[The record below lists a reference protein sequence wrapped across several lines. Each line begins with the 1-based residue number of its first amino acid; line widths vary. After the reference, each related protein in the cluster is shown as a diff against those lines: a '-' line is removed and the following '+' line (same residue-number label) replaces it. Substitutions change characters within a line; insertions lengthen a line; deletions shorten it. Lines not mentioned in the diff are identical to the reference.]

1 MNKFKIDFDAAPA
14 EAVASLIIETAINNI
29 GKNAFDLDA
38 MKARAYQTMVMQKD
52 ATPADV
58 PPLKVFDFAV
68 NYINDNSA
76 FPIYYA
82 NGHCAIYNGH
92 RWQRMQIDTFAQIKK
107 LFLINIHTL
116 LYANS
121 KEKGTG
127 IDTLLKSIT
136 IITYDK
142 LPINTVGND
151 GTYIAFNNCV
161 LHIHLSD
168 DYKQLVFDTLPHA
181 PQLPCFVGVNADFN
195 TAMINNAKSN
205 NTIRAIIENA
215 IIPTQRKGN
224 AFAALLAFPILKLAG
239 VPLQWMPL
247 LIGGAS
253 AGKST
258 ILNAIASM
266 FDGGVYYGSLCDVCG
281 NDVKRAAA
289 DGHLLFVDDDLQ
301 NRNLQSDV
309 FNKWSTGAKLDCRS
323 LYMMPRTMIPVPTIC
338 ASNNLPQSYNNAGLA
353 RRWYVI
359 NIERSSAR
367 IEGNIAEALKAEA
380 GNLFALACLSAKMM
394 FEQYQY
400 NVCDYSNFNDDD
412 ANAAAIDMQYNSD
425 AIVGFWQRY
434 KHDII
439 ETANADYNGKILEA
453 AIEDEYNRYNKDT
466 GGKNRKFD
474 AMAFRKISAEVFE
487 FKRNKGI
494 NRPAHYV
501 LNRAALEQ
509 LEAAANDDCAKLV
522 KIIRLPTA
530 DPSAPT
536 TADVQTSAKA
546 ANYDYYADP
555 FTPGADCS
563 EAGAD
568 PF

>member
-1 MNKFKIDFDAAPA
+1 MNKFKIDFDAVPA
-14 EAVASLIIETAINNI
+14 EAVALQIIETAINNI
-29 GKNAFDLDA
+29 GKDAFNIDA

-68 NYINDNSA
+68 NYINNNSA

-116 LYANS
+116 LYANG

-136 IITYDK
+136 IITYDR
-142 LPINTVGND
+142 LPINTVGNE
-151 GTYIAFNNCV
+151 GTYISFNNCV
-161 LHIHLSD
+161 LHIHLSGN
-168 DYKQLVFDTLPHA
+168 QLVFDTLPHA
-181 PQLPCFVGVNADFN
+181 PQLPCFVSVNADFN
-195 TAMINNAKSN
+195 TAMIKQAAITP
-205 NTIRAIIENA
+205 TIDAVIKQAIT
-215 IIPTQRKGN
+215 PTQRNGN

-247 LIGGAS
+247 LIGGAA

-323 LYMMPRTMIPVPTIC
+323 LYMMPRTMIPVPTVC

-359 NIERSSAR
+359 NIERSAAR

-394 FEQYQY
+394 FEQYKY

-425 AIVGFWQRY
+425 AIVGFWQRN
-434 KHDII
+434 KRTLIDKAG
-439 ETANADYNGKILEA
+439 EDLNSKILEA
-453 AIEDEYNRYNKDT
+453 DIEDEYNRYNKET

-474 AMAFRKISAEVFE
+474 ALAFRKISAEVFI

-509 LEAAANDDCAKLV
+509 LEAAAANDDGAKLAKV
-522 KIIRLPTA
+522 IHLPTA

-536 TADVQTSAKA
+536 PADVQTSAKA
-546 ANYDYYADP
+546 ANYDWYADP
-555 FTPGADCS
+555 FIPGADCS